1 MPIETDAQ
9 ASNWLEGKQ
18 GMEGML
24 TPSTRI
30 PVPIG
35 LLALSGLLT
44 LMALLSAPN
53 PACAQSDYPGGSPI
67 TIIVPFAAGSG
78 SDIAARALA
87 DSMAKDLGG
96 ASIVVD
102 NKPGADGM
110 IGAVAVAKAAPD
122 GHTLFLSTNT
132 VFSVNPYIHKT
143 LPYDP
148 NADFTAIGLVGET
161 APALL
166 TAASNPATSVKD
178 VIATVKIKPGVLNFA
193 KTNTSS
199 EAATRLFEGRNQL
212 KLVLVNYKAAPQA
225 LTDTMAGS
233 INYFFGDLASGGAL
247 VRGGQLKALAVLSDK
262 RLPGFPNVPTVA
274 EAGYPGLEIPIWI
287 GLFGPKNMQA
297 ALTDRINRSLVAA
310 QEQPAL
316 IRSLENGAI
325 NIRSTSPMQFDTF
338 VKAQYQVW
346 GRLAQ
351 EIGLQQE

>member
-1 MPIETDAQ
+1 MTTPSVRSVVLKCLPALGGFLTIGGLFAPAAVRAETDYPA
-9 ASNWLEGKQ
+9 GH
-18 GMEGML
+18 
-24 TPSTRI
+24 
-30 PVPIG
+30 PI
-35 LLALSGLLT
+35 A
-44 LMALLSAPN
+44 
-53 PACAQSDYPGGSPI
+53 
-67 TIIVPFAAGSG
+67 IIVPFAAGSG
-78 SDIAARALA
+78 SDLVARALA

-110 IGAVAVAKAAPD
+110 IGAVAAAKSSPD

-148 NADFTAIGLVGET
+148 NVDFTPIGLVGET

-166 TAASNPATSVKD
+166 TAVSNPASSVKD
-178 VIATVKIKPGVLNFA
+178 VIDAIRTKPSVLNFA

-199 EAATRLFEGRNQL
+199 EAATRLLETRNQL

-225 LTDTMAGS
+225 LTDTMAGT

-262 RLPGFPNVPTVA
+262 RLPGFPDVPTVA

-287 GLFGPKNMQA
+287 GLFGPKGMPA
-297 ALTDRINRSLVAA
+297 ALTERINQSLVAA
-310 QEQPAL
+310 QRQPAL
-316 IRSLENGAI
+316 VQSLENGAI
-325 NIRSTSPMQFDTF
+325 NVRAMLPVQFDAY
-338 VKAQYQVW
+338 VKDQFQVW
-346 GRLAQ
+346 GRLAK